1 MFGRNILFYLR
12 ETPLGGEETVVSH
25 VIVHCRD
32 FAYQTMVVL
41 GPESMVEI
49 RLITNALSGVMF
61 RIRPK

>member
-41 GPESMVEI
+41 GPESMVAEI
-49 RLITNALSGVMF
+49 FLPVVPLQSLISKAVA
-61 RIRPK
+61 